1 MLIKKYDLEV
11 FTPPCEPGAERFTAI
26 ARLHT
31 DIREVFPY
39 LNATLRG
46 AVYNPAAPAITWTKG
61 GHVVVFH
68 PDHIAVSNVA
78 DRDAA
83 IAEVEGLVKLV
94 NRTWEDRSAIAPDFT
109 VHQRPTPMAVYKL
122 LPGTNCRACGQPTC
136 FTFALKLAA
145 GQATPKQCEP
155 LWEDAYRQQREA
167 LLRLIAAGPDVALGR
182 ATSS

>member
-1 MLIKKYDLEV
+1 MLIAKYDLEV

-26 ARLHT
+26 ARLYT

-68 PDHIAVSNVA
+68 PDRIAVSNVA

-83 IAEVEGLVKLV
+83 IAEVAGLVKLV
-94 NRTWEDRSAIAPDFT
+94 NRTWEERSAIAPDFT

-145 GQATPKQCEP
+145 GQVALKQCEP